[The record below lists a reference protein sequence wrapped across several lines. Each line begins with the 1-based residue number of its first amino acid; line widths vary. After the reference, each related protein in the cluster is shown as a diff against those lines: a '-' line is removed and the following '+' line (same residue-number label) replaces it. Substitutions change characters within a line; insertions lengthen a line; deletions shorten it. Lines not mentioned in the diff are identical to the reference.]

1 MDEITNPDAKTE
13 EEQAQ
18 LIARRKERRAR
29 RRMRQAMAE
38 AAAAA
43 AADQAREEGAEAP
56 KPDYENARPETGR
69 RGDDQAKAEP
79 VVGDNSKTQKRGTEI
94 ARVQPTKLQK
104 APAAGAL
111 ADTVPDDAFLVAQR
125 AREAR
130 MKDIRKELRR
140 RRRLRSLGILLRFAI
155 FVLIPT
161 AVVGWY
167 YYEKATDMYVSES
180 AMVFKGASLAGG
192 ASGAAGLLG
201 GGALPTDPISLQE
214 YILSRDLLKR
224 LDAEHGWIA
233 HFQSESIDEYHRLPA
248 GATFDDAYS
257 YFQGNF
263 LTSGKVEVS
272 FDLMEGI
279 IRMEVTGAT
288 PEAAKRFADAIIAYG
303 EEQVNS
309 LNARSRFDGLEIADE
324 GVNAAKA
331 EMIEAQNKINELQEQ
346 IQSFDILGE
355 SAEIQ
360 ARISQF
366 EAEIDGLKAQISK
379 LETVAKDPNDSRY
392 IPLRLD
398 LKTKEAQVKELRA
411 RLIGDGNSGDG
422 RPSNAQLNSM
432 MLLAQTDLG
441 AAQLNYNSALQ
452 SKQIAIQTASQ
463 QSLYLETVVQPSA
476 PQKADKPNRMANT
489 GLVFLV
495 LFAAYIIGMLTVSL
509 IREQAAI

>member
-1 MDEITNPDAKTE
+1 MDEITDPKTQADEDA
-13 EEQAQ
+13 AQ
-18 LIARRKERRAR
+18 LAARRKERRAR

-43 AADQAREEGAEAP
+43 AADQAREDGAEAP
-56 KPDYENARPETGR
+56 APDYDNAKPASGR
-69 RGDDQAKAEP
+69 RGDDGARREP
-79 VVGDNSKTQKRGTEI
+79 EIGEPSRQPAGKTEI
-94 ARVQPTKLQK
+94 ARIEPSGLQK
-104 APAAGAL
+104 APKPGAL
-111 ADTVPDDAFLVAQR
+111 ADTVPDDAFMLAQR
-125 AREAR
+125 ARDTR
-130 MKDIRKELRR
+130 MKEIRRELRR
-140 RRRLRSLGILLRFAI
+140 RRRFRSLGILLRFAL

-161 AVVGWY
+161 AFVGWY

-192 ASGAAGLLG
+192 GAAGGAAGLLG

-224 LDAEHGWIA
+224 LDDEHGWIK
-233 HFQSESIDEYHRLPA
+233 HFQSTDIDEYHRLA
-248 GATFDDAYS
+248 ADATFDDAYS
-257 YFQGNF
+257 YFQGDF

-288 PEAAKRFADAIIAYG
+288 PEASKRFADAIIGYG

-309 LNARSRFDGLEIADE
+309 LNERSRYDGLKIAE
-324 GVNAAKA
+324 ENVEKA
-331 EMIEAQNKINELQEQ
+331 RAGMTEAQNEIIKVQEQ
-346 IQSFDILGE
+346 IDSYDIGAESSALLG
-355 SAEIQ
+355 
-360 ARISQF
+360 RISEL
-366 EAEIDGLKAQISK
+366 EALIDEVKTKIAK

-392 IPLRLD
+392 VPLRLD
-398 LKTKEAQVKELRA
+398 LAQKERQVAELREKLTGNGA
-411 RLIGDGNSGDG
+411 DGG
-422 RPSNAQLNSM
+422 PSNAQLQSM
-432 MLLAQTDLG
+432 MQIAQTEFA

-452 SKQIAIQTASQ
+452 SRQVAIQAASL

-476 PQKADKPNRMANT
+476 PQKADKPNRLANT